1 MAEVAVF
8 GIPDEYYGEQ
18 VMAWIQLHAGET
30 ATEEELKTFCKGK
43 IAHFK
48 IPEYIW
54 FVDEFPMT
62 VTGKLQK
69 FRMREIAMSKLKEMK
84 SSWIFS

>member
-1 MAEVAVF
+1 
-8 GIPDEYYGEQ
+8 
-18 VMAWIQLHAGET
+18 IQRHAGSTLDE
-30 ATEEELKTFCKGK
+30 AAVRDYCKGQ

-48 IPEYIW
+48 IPRFIR

-69 FRMREIAMSKLKEMK
+69 FRMREAEVEMRR
-84 SSWIFS
+84 SEG